1 MTTTNSI
8 IEKMSGYDLLSY
20 VEERLSNIHNPEL
33 LQELL
38 DEEEMPKSN
47 QNRSSNKHSNRGF
60 IAKLQI
66 VSDKYDDAA
75 EARRVYREA
84 NDNLMTTELIR
95 PLTAR
100 ALRRSTYFLGKDGWS
115 SIDKKVMKALVAKEA
130 ETNTG
135 AAALI
140 AQWNEDKKGFHD
152 ALIEGA
158 VDHARDEIRR
168 ILNGEE
174 ERHNIDLDEWTGYAD
189 DLLSEENERAK
200 ERALEMIM
208 MNGELVQSIRRLIE
222 ATIVT
227 HIDFRKK
234 VDILRQSL
242 KNLFSSN
249 IHVNLKDYYGY
260 SLLMD
265 NYKQIYKYSDIC
277 RSGGGKKK
285 RNHKTRKCKSKR
297 CHKKSKMSKKS
308 RRK

>member
-1 MTTTNSI
+1 MTTPNSI

-20 VEERLSNIHNPEL
+20 VEERLSNIHNPDL
-33 LQELL
+33 LEGLL

-47 QNRSSNKHSNRGF
+47 QNRSSNKRSNRGL

-66 VSDKYDDAA
+66 VNDKYNDAR
-75 EARRVYREA
+75 ETRRVYEEA
-84 NDNLMTTELIR
+84 NRNLMRTELVR
-95 PLTAR
+95 PVTAR
-100 ALRRSTYFLGKDGWS
+100 ARGRSTYFLGQHGWS
-115 SIDKKVMKALVAKEA
+115 GIDEEVIKELVAKEA

-152 ALIEGA
+152 SLVDDA
-158 VDHARDEIRR
+158 VKYTRDMVGMVLR
-168 ILNGEE
+168 GEE
-174 ERHNIDLDEWTGYAD
+174 HNIDFNEGMHEFTLYARDAD
-189 DLLSEENERAK
+189 DLLSEEDERAK

-222 ATIVT
+222 ATIVA

-234 VDILRQSL
+234 VDVLRQSL

-249 IHVNLKDYYGY
+249 IHLNY
-260 SLLMD
+260 

-285 RNHKTRKCKSKR
+285 RNYKSRKCKSKR
-297 CHKKSKMSKKS
+297 CHKKS

>member
-8 IEKMSGYDLLSY
+8 IENMSGYDLLSY
-20 VEERLSNIHNPEL
+20 VEECLSNIHNPEL
-33 LQELL
+33 LEELL
-38 DEEEMPKSN
+38 DEEEMPKNN
-47 QNRSSNKHSNRGF
+47 QNRSSNKRSNRGF

-66 VSDKYDDAA
+66 VNDKYNEAHA
-75 EARRVYREA
+75 ARRVYREA
-84 NDNLMTTELIR
+84 NNNLMRTELVR
-95 PLTAR
+95 PVTAR
-100 ALRRSTYFLGKDGWS
+100 ARGRSTYFLGQHGWS
-115 SIDKKVMKALVAKEA
+115 SIDEKVMKALVAKEA

-158 VDHARDEIRR
+158 VDHARDEFRR
-168 ILNGEE
+168 ILSGEE
-174 ERHNIDLDEWTGYAD
+174 RPNIDFDEWTNYGD
-189 DLLSEENERAK
+189 DLLSEEDERAK

-249 IHVNLKDYYGY
+249 IHVNLKDYGY

-265 NYKQIYKYSDIC
+265 NYKKIYKYSDIC

-285 RNHKTRKCKSKR
+285 RNHKSRKCKSKR
-297 CHKKSKMSKKS
+297 CHKKS